1 MATSR
6 LLVVLMLLTGTLSG
20 CATPDGAEPSPP
32 RAGTSP
38 QAPPVTSPPWYDIS
52 WQYRTK
58 ITISREQVAGSAQL
72 VNFPLLLS
80 GAYPDWRSAEHGG
93 HVGKRDGTDIVFTAA
108 DGTTKLDH
116 EIENYVSTTGALIA
130 WVRLP
135 SLSPVGNTAIYI
147 YYGNAAATDQQHRT
161 GVWDSNYRSVWHLG
175 DAKPAMNG
183 AVDSTAN
190 ENHGFP
196 AGPVQQYT
204 GQIGSSFD
212 FTESETY
219 LDHANSSS
227 LQLTGAMTLSA
238 WVNPRNYPEV
248 GQIIG
253 KQGGSGARGW
263 TIRLDSYGGINFNVA
278 RDTQTIVDAYSSAL
292 PPNAWSFVT
301 AVYEPGTAMRIY
313 INGVLDSERTTDVPL
328 SQYNNSNNVLMG
340 KRAGCSPCELDSR
353 LDEVRVS
360 AVARHADWILSEY
373 HNQSSPLAFYAVSQ
387 QQGRE

>member
-38 QAPPVTSPPWYDIS
+38 QGPTVTSPPWYDTS
-52 WQYRTK
+52 WQYRKK
-58 ITISREQVAGSAQL
+58 ITVNCEQVSGSAPL

-80 GAYPDWRSAEHGG
+80 RVDPDWRSLEHGG
-93 HVGKRDGTDIVFTAA
+93 HVGNRDRTDIVFTAA

-116 EIENYVSTTGALIA
+116 EIENYVSTTGALTA

-135 SLSPVGNTAIYI
+135 SLSPVVNTAIYI
-147 YYGNAAATDQQHRT
+147 YYGNATAADQQNRT
-161 GVWDSNYRSVWHLG
+161 GVWESTYRGVWHLG
-175 DAKPAMNG
+175 DATLAMNRV
-183 AVDSTAN
+183 VDSTAN

-196 AGPVQQYT
+196 AGPLQQYT
-204 GQIGSSFD
+204 GRIGGSSD
-212 FTESETY
+212 FTEAQIDY
-219 LDHANSSS
+219 GNRSS
-227 LQLTGAMTLSA
+227 LQLAGAMTLSA
-238 WVNPRNYPEV
+238 WVNPRTYPEA

-253 KQGGSGARGW
+253 TQGNDGARGW

-278 RDTQTIVDAYSSAL
+278 RDANTVANLYSSEL
-292 PPNAWSFVT
+292 PPNTWSLVT

-313 INGVLDSERTTDVPL
+313 INGVLDAERTSDVPV

-340 KRAGCSPCELDSR
+340 KRAGCLPCEIDSR